1 MVTGAGSPTG
11 IGFACAQALA
21 PTHDLLVAATS
32 SRIDD
37 RVAELTAVGAKAV
50 GFIGDLSDS
59 STALRLVSDAL
70 EHFGRLDVL
79 VNNAGMT
86 ATTGSEEQTPAELTS
101 DGLWHAAVSR
111 NLDTNFFTTRAALA
125 PMTRQAFGRIVNV
138 GSVSGS
144 VMAYRGDAA
153 YHAAKAALVG
163 LTRSIAIDYADQG
176 ITANVVAPGW
186 ITTGSATEHENAMER
201 RLRWGARD
209 GPTRS
214 RPLSHSSPP
223 LPRPTSPARSSS
235 STVATRSP
243 RSAAWVDDQ
252 LWGTTPHSNVCKRIP
267 FRNFEC
273 LLDGQRNPQ
282 EDVVVTRAGEKL
294 CADRQSGRAESGGQ

>member
-1 MVTGAGSPTG
+1 MTPRSAKSGQGEPRSRPRPVAVVTGAGSPTG

-21 PTHDLLVAATS
+21 PTHELLIAATS

-37 RVAELTAVGAKAV
+37 RVAELTAVGAKAF

-86 ATTGSEEQTPAELTS
+86 ATTSSEERTPAELTS
-101 DGLWHAAVSR
+101 DGLWHAAISR
-111 NLDTNFFTTRAALA
+111 NLDTNFFATRAALA

-163 LTRSIAIDYADQG
+163 LTRSVAIDYANQG

-186 ITTGSATEHENAMER
+186 ITTGSATEHENAM
-201 RLRWGARD
+201 GAATPL
-209 GPTRS
+209 GRS
-214 RPLSHSSPP
+214 GRPDE
-223 LPRPTSPARSSS
+223 
-235 STVATRSP
+235 VAAVVAFLA
-243 RSAAWVDDQ
+243 SAAASYVTGQVFVVDGGNSIAEERG
-252 LWGTTPHSNVCKRIP
+252 L
-267 FRNFEC
+267 
-273 LLDGQRNPQ
+273 
-282 EDVVVTRAGEKL
+282 
-294 CADRQSGRAESGGQ
+294 GR